1 MIPYGRQSVS
11 EDDINAVVQV
21 LRSDFLT
28 QGPVVGRFEAALK
41 NYTGAA
47 FSICMNSATSALHA
61 ACFALDVDNQSR
73 VWTTANTFVA
83 SANCARLLGASVDF
97 IDIDPTTGNLSSD
110 ALLYKLENTHQSL
123 HPDVLVVVHFAGQ
136 PCPMR
141 ELAELAERFHF
152 RIIEDASHA
161 LGASYLGEKVGS
173 GRYSDITVFSFHPVK
188 MITSGEGG
196 AALTND
202 PQLAERLRL
211 FSSHG
216 VVRMPDHSDEE
227 GGWYYES
234 VLAAPNYRMS
244 DIHAA
249 LGLSQ
254 LKMLDEWVARRRALV
269 EQYQQRLAGYPLSFL
284 AESADVI
291 GSYHILVVRLN
302 DGISRKVIYDFLREN
317 DIGVQVHY
325 VPMYRH
331 QQFRSEPLPGME
343 HYYKSCLTI
352 PLYPALEDTELSR
365 VCELIVKALQAA
377 GQES

>member
-28 QGPVVGRFEAALK
+28 QGPVVGQFEAALK

-61 ACFALDVDNQSR
+61 ACFALDVGNKSR

-161 LGASYLGEKVGS
+161 LGASYFGEKVGS

-202 PQLAERLRL
+202 PRLAERLRL

-269 EQYQQRLAGYPLSFL
+269 EQYQQRLAGTPLSFL

-302 DGISRKVIYDFLREN
+302 DGISRKFIYDLLRDS

-331 QQFRSEPLPGME
+331 HQFRSEPLPGME
-343 HYYKSCLTI
+343 KYYKSCLTI
-352 PLYPALEDTELSR
+352 PLYPALEDAELSR